1 MQDLHPCSA
10 AGSRAGLQY
19 LRLCVWLGPPDAHQ
33 VLQGAQHL
41 MARGSLDVDYRY
53 VQHCCSTYRHFSKC
67 MYVWGCR
74 ALLLLTPTLDVAS
87 SQGVLLSACTHP
99 WRLGLRMRRH
109 DERPVA
115 MDQQPQHSS
124 AGKSRLCM
132 LAKCRKLESQP
143 CPCPPTF
150 HPHRCSAA
158 VRTNTQATPQAPARQ
173 LVTHPTFCAHRCC
186 TALLYRRPTPEAAA
200 EQ

>member
-1 MQDLHPCSA
+1 MGH
-10 AGSRAGLQY
+10 
-19 LRLCVWLGPPDAHQ
+19 
-33 VLQGAQHL
+33 
-41 MARGSLDVDYRY
+41 RY
-53 VQHCCSTYRHFSKC
+53 AQHCCSTYGHFSKC

-74 ALLLLTPTLDVAS
+74 ALLLLTPTLDIAS

-99 WRLGLRMRRH
+99 WCLRMRRH

-132 LAKCRKLESQP
+132 LAKCRRLVSQP

-150 HPHRCSAA
+150 HPHRYRCSAA
-158 VRTNTQATPQAPARQ
+158 VQTNTQANPPGACQAVGNSPHF
-173 LVTHPTFCAHRCC
+173 LCPP
-186 TALLYRRPTPEAAA
+186 LLYRTAVPQANPRSGCRAAITRTSRTSWPVWRGWQKRKKSSA
-200 EQ
+200 WHTTHSTRTSLTSR